1 MRGKKTREKKGNVI
15 NKSRQDEEGERRPEG
30 EWAMSECRE
39 REVLLPSPP
48 LRRWLFRL
56 HYGFFLFFRGVGV
69 GEGAGPL
76 DWRTFFLSPPAPRG
90 HDQVWDVCA
99 PKIVLIQSNFL

>member
-69 GEGAGPL
+69 V
-76 DWRTFFLSPPAPRG
+76 WRTGGGCRAVGLADLFFKPTSTPG
-90 HDQVWDVCA
+90 
-99 PKIVLIQSNFL
+99 S